1 MRLLKPSVVLVRP
14 QLPENIGMVSRVM
27 NNFGFKELILVNPR
41 KNWLNTKSFNS
52 AKKSEFILQN
62 AKVYNSLDE
71 ALKKFSFVI
80 STTNRNRDLEKNTT
94 SSFNRLFKIIPSYKK
109 IAFIFGPESSG
120 LSNEDLRLT
129 DLIFTINTNNN
140 SNSLNLS
147 HAVSIVCH
155 NFFEFDKIKLKN
167 NQKINKNT
175 TNKEELLKYFDFL
188 FRNLE
193 SKNFF
198 VPKEKT
204 ESMKNN
210 IFSIY
215 LNSSISKKQLQTL
228 WGITKKL
235 MK

>member
-1 MRLLKPSVVLVRP
+1 MFKPSVVLVRP

-41 KNWLNTKSFNS
+41 KNWLNTKSINS

-62 AKVYNSLDE
+62 AKVYNILDE

-94 SSFNRLFKIIPSYKK
+94 SSFISLFKIIPRYKK
-109 IAFIFGPESSG
+109 IAFIFGPENSG

-140 SNSLNLS
+140 NNSLNLS
-147 HAVSIVCH
+147 HAVSIMCH

-167 NQKINKNT
+167 IQKINKNK

>member
-41 KNWLNTKSFNS
+41 KNWLNTKSINS

>member
-1 MRLLKPSVVLVRP
+1 LFKPSVILVRP

-41 KNWLNTKSFNS
+41 KNWLNTKSINS

-94 SSFNRLFKIIPSYKK
+94 SSFISLFKIIPRYKK
-109 IAFIFGPESSG
+109 IAFIFGPENSG

-129 DLIFTINTNNN
+129 DLIFTINTNKN

-147 HAVSIVCH
+147 HAVSIMCH

-188 FRNLE
+188 FKNLE

>member
-1 MRLLKPSVVLVRP
+1 MLKPSVVLVRP

-27 NNFGFKELILVNPR
+27 NNFGLKELILVNPR
-41 KNWLNTKSFNS
+41 KNWLNTKSINS

-71 ALKKFSFVI
+71 ALKKFTFVI

-94 SSFNRLFKIIPSYKK
+94 SSFISLFKIIPRYKK
-109 IAFIFGPESSG
+109 IAFIFGPENSG

-147 HAVSIVCH
+147 HAVSIMCH
-155 NFFEFDKIKLKN
+155 NFFEFDNTKLKN
-167 NQKINKNT
+167 NQKKNKNT